1 MGGIFGVVS
10 RKNCIDDLFYGTD
23 YQSHLGTEFAG
34 LVVLNGNEINPFIR
48 DIRNNS
54 FRSRFM
60 DFVSHVSGDMGVGVI
75 SDYEPQPLL
84 FDSPFGAYA
93 LAHVGKIGNLEELAE
108 KQSIK
113 KNRLVKIRDKEF
125 GGDKISPIGVIA
137 NLIDS
142 GKNIVDGLEIAQ
154 NSIEGSA
161 SLALLKCDGIYVARD
176 KLGRTP
182 LVIGRKDGITAV
194 SSETCAFPTN
204 GFKTERFLGP
214 GEIGILTEAGYQQLK
229 KPEEDMQI
237 CSFLWVYYGQPASVY
252 EGRNSE
258 VVRNKCGKALAIR
271 DKKRGIEIDLV
282 AGIPDSGT
290 AHAIGYAN
298 ESKIDFARPYVKY
311 SETWQRSFMPQ
322 EQKKRQLVAEMKLIP
337 IRELIEGKSLL
348 FCDDSLV
355 RGTQLKNKIAQLF
368 EYGAKEVHVRPACP
382 PLIFGC
388 EFLNFSRPSKYFDL
402 AAKRAIAELEGLKDS
417 SRVRLKHVRNYLD
430 EDSVKHSLMVKNIS
444 QEIKATSLY
453 YQRLDD
459 LVSAIGLPKNKL
471 CTYCWDGCK
480 GCKKV

>member
-1 MGGIFGVVS
+1 M
-10 RKNCIDDLFYGTD
+10 
-23 YQSHLGTEFAG
+23 
-34 LVVLNGNEINPFIR
+34 
-48 DIRNNS
+48 
-54 FRSRFM
+54 
-60 DFVSHVSGDMGVGVI
+60 
-75 SDYEPQPLL
+75 
-84 FDSPFGAYA
+84 
-93 LAHVGKIGNLEELAE
+93 
-108 KQSIK
+108 
-113 KNRLVKIRDKEF
+113 
-125 GGDKISPIGVIA
+125 
-137 NLIDS
+137 
-142 GKNIVDGLEIAQ
+142 
-154 NSIEGSA
+154 
-161 SLALLKCDGIYVARD
+161 
-176 KLGRTP
+176 
-182 LVIGRKDGITAV
+182 
-194 SSETCAFPTN
+194 
-204 GFKTERFLGP
+204 
-214 GEIGILTEAGYQQLK
+214 
-229 KPEEDMQI
+229 
-237 CSFLWVYYGQPASVY
+237 
-252 EGRNSE
+252 
-258 VVRNKCGKALAIR
+258 AIR